1 MTMRGGEKM
10 DQRMEISCSRCG
22 KVRVLSAAE
31 ADADGWR
38 ASTEGLVCPCCDTRF
53 GIPLVGPPRQTK
65 EEQIDK
71 NTQHA
76 LSEHNQ
82 QEKKQSKTHCD

>member
-1 MTMRGGEKM
+1 MVSPRA
-10 DQRMEISCSRCG
+10 
-22 KVRVLSAAE
+22 RVDVITVESK
-31 ADADGWR
+31 GMNR
-38 ASTEGLVCPCCDTRF
+38 
-53 GIPLVGPPRQTK
+53 K

>member
-1 MTMRGGEKM
+1 MCTHTYVKLICYMVSPRA
-10 DQRMEISCSRCG
+10 
-22 KVRVLSAAE
+22 RVDVITVESK
-31 ADADGWR
+31 GMNR
-38 ASTEGLVCPCCDTRF
+38 
-53 GIPLVGPPRQTK
+53 K